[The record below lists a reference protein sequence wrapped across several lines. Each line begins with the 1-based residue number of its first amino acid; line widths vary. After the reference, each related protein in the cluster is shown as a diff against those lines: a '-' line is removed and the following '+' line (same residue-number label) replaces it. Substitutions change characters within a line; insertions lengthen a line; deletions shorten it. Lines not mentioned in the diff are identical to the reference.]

1 MGRPHLTLHLPL
13 KVLDDFLLLE
23 ESLLELISSLRL
35 LGWSPG
41 NLSESSFQE
50 SDLQGE
56 KTLVLHFT
64 EIYVN
69 IFLAAAQIWRN
80 KTQIN

>member
-56 KTLVLHFT
+56 KNYSIAFYGNICEHFFGSST
-64 EIYVN
+64 D
-69 IFLAAAQIWRN
+69 LA
-80 KTQIN
+80 